1 MWQTIVGRF
10 SCAVLTT
17 CFAGCSL
24 VQPPDSVVSTEDR
37 PPLVGQPVATLEVLL
52 FNEQGPLPKIDPK
65 ELKPRQHVRLI
76 TGETPSCD
84 DLDIRDEVLIM
95 SRSFAGT
102 VKANDGERLVLQ
114 DVVLINEG
122 RSQTGVP
129 IVNKVPYF
137 SRCFKNTSVARQG
150 ISIPGEMALERS
162 KILHACELTD
172 DNFKNIRQ
180 NGGDERIGVD
190 FDFNIADGEDA
201 KSTVKEFTADEA
213 AHFEF
218 IVADGLEAKSH
229 Q

>member
-1 MWQTIVGRF
+1 
-10 SCAVLTT
+10 
-17 CFAGCSL
+17 
-24 VQPPDSVVSTEDR
+24 
-37 PPLVGQPVATLEVLL
+37 
-52 FNEQGPLPKIDPK
+52 
-65 ELKPRQHVRLI
+65 
-76 TGETPSCD
+76 
-84 DLDIRDEVLIM
+84 M

-180 NGGDERIGVD
+180 NSGDERIGVD